1 MSYLSK
7 KTILSAYKVLSTISA
22 DPTTQGA
29 TQRISAV
36 RYLLALDMFYKA
48 HNRPCD
54 TRDSEDAAEFIE
66 YVGRVVAVNE
76 RSYTS
81 NFHTP
86 LKSNADYAVGSNFYS
101 VNVVR
106 ESTTNGGDE
115 LEFPRRGQTPI
126 MRVRSGKLYEDK
138 SLLPNLKSFIF
149 ADEHKTALVLW
160 LLRGTNL
167 GSDPFYVEAQRAL
180 ANLFTQDLINELLV
194 SAQIFTAHCNKI
206 GLSFSD
212 KLEILEDNEIT
223 GLFRTAKNEVE
234 RVDIM
239 ESSLQK
245 IFFGTPGSGKSNT
258 VKKLVAEHEEDT
270 FRTTFHPDTD
280 YASFVGSYKPV
291 MISPHKGYQ
300 RGKILTQQEL
310 TNILRERFNRAAAS
324 RLENNNST
332 VLQFGIEYHGYF
344 NGKIASY
351 SKQEVVNDAIPGTS
365 WATELNKAVNIG
377 PWVEAHYGVEDNSCG
392 EISYEFV
399 PQAFTDAYVRAWQN
413 CDSLTESP
421 VYLVIEEINRGNC
434 AQIFGDLFQLLDR
447 KADGSSEYPVKAD
460 KDLRKHL
467 ERDDVLGPGHPGIEG
482 GDLRLPANLHILATM
497 NTSDQ
502 SLFPMD
508 SAFKRRW
515 DWEYVPI
522 DPNNPASQFTVTIG
536 DRQYA
541 WKDFLIA
548 ANERIKDLTESED
561 KQMGGFFITRNV
573 DEQAFKSK
581 VMFYLWSEV
590 CKEEYRSRSF
600 FRSKTGDG
608 KETEFSFN
616 ELFEKDDSGHDKGTA
631 LLQGFMTYLGVAE
644 KPVSTDAGDTPEEEN
659 A

>member
-1 MSYLSK
+1 MSYISK
-7 KTILSAYKVLSTISA
+7 ETILSAYKVLSTISA

-29 TQRISAV
+29 TQRISAI

-126 MRVRSGKLYEDK
+126 MRVQSGKLYEDK

-206 GLSFSD
+206 GLTFSD

-223 GLFRTAKNEVE
+223 GLFGTTKTEAE

-245 IFFGTPGSGKSNT
+245 IFFGTPGSGKSNK
-258 VKKLVAEHEEDT
+258 VKKLVAKHEEDT

-280 YASFVGSYKPV
+280 YASFVGSYKPI
-291 MISPHKGYQ
+291 MISESVVKQSGSLTEDQ
-300 RGKILTQQEL
+300 LAAILKEKWDEAKSDKAKNAKVAL
-310 TNILRERFNRAAAS
+310 S
-324 RLENNNST
+324 
-332 VLQFGIEYHGYF
+332 QFGIEFSGYF
-344 NGKIASY
+344 NGKIQSF
-351 SKQEVVNDAIPGTS
+351 SKKDIVVKAGILSDFK
-365 WATELNKAVNIG
+365 TELNTAVNLA
-377 PWVEAHYGVEDNSCG
+377 PWVEENCKSGV
-392 EISYEFV
+392 ISYEFV

-413 CDSLTESP
+413 HDSP

-447 KADGSSEYPVKAD
+447 DESGVSEYPVKAD
-460 KDLRKHL
+460 KDLRKYL

-482 GDLRLPANLHILATM
+482 GDLRLPANLRILATM

-590 CKEEYRSRSF
+590 CKEGYRSRSF
-600 FRSKTGDG
+600 FRSKGGDG

-631 LLQGFMTYLGVAE
+631 LLRGFMAYLGVAE